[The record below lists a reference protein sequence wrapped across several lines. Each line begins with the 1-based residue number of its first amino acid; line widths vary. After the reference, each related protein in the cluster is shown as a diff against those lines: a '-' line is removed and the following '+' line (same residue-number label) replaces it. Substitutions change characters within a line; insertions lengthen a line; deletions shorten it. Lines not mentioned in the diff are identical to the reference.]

1 MCAVCFSI
9 LVDAWH
15 PSTASCPDGPLT
27 NFFFAMTARMAR
39 SVVSLCLALL
49 LALPADAQDAAHAVR
64 VRVLD
69 AHDVTRVTLRAVDGT
84 VRLATGEAAST
95 LARLD
100 PGETASIGTRS
111 GEVYVRL
118 GQGGFYAQ
126 SLRVLPTASR
136 TRWSLSHDGNGTTT
150 YAGSLAV
157 EVDTDDSDGL
167 QLVNM
172 VPLETYVAGVVA
184 SEYTLDDTEGM
195 KAMAVVARTYALQGA
210 TASNGAYD
218 HVDHVRS
225 QVYRG
230 VGSITAEARSA
241 AEATRG
247 EVLTHDG
254 RIIQA
259 VYSSSSGG
267 HTANNEDVWDADE
280 ELPYLRG
287 KRDPYD
293 TASPHGDWQASV
305 SRPVLLRALSRHY
318 GLDVNGF
325 LLGDRSADG
334 RVETVDLLGTNGS
347 TRTVSSN
354 DFRLAVNRS
363 LSGVNLKSTLFDARR
378 SGDRYV
384 FEGQGFGHGVG
395 LSQWG
400 AHEMANRGFGYRDIL
415 AFYYTD
421 IALTT
426 LDDADA
432 TPLEPTTP
440 IASNPAPEASETET
454 TRRIGW

>member
-1 MCAVCFSI
+1 VNLRA
-9 LVDAWH
+9 A
-15 PSTASCPDGPLT
+15 DG
-27 NFFFAMTARMAR
+27 
-39 SVVSLCLALL
+39 
-49 LALPADAQDAAHAVR
+49 
-64 VRVLD
+64 
-69 AHDVTRVTLRAVDGT
+69 TLRLT
-84 VRLATGEAAST
+84 TGEHAST

-100 PGETASIGTRS
+100 PGETASVGTRS

-126 SLRVLPTASR
+126 SLRVQPASPTTQWTLTHAGTGSQ
-136 TRWSLSHDGNGTTT
+136 TYTGPLSVHVDG
-150 YAGSLAV
+150 
-157 EVDTDDSDGL
+157 DGRGPL
-167 QLVNM
+167 QLVNT

-195 KAMAVVARTYALQGA
+195 KAMAVVARTYALRGA
-210 TASNGAYD
+210 AASTESYD

-230 VGSITAEARSA
+230 VASITPAARSA
-241 AEATRG
+241 VEATRG
-247 EVLTHDG
+247 EVLTYDG
-254 RIIQA
+254 RVIQA

-293 TASPHGDWQASV
+293 TASPHDDWRATV
-305 SRPVLLRALSRHY
+305 SRPALLRALSRHY
-318 GLDVNGF
+318 GFNVDGF

-334 RVETVDLLGTNGS
+334 RVETIELLGGTG
-347 TRTVSSN
+347 TQEVSSN
-354 DFRLAVNRS
+354 DFRLAVNRGV
-363 LSGVNLKSTLFDARR
+363 SGVNLKSTMFDARR

-384 FEGQGFGHGVG
+384 FEGRGFGHGVG

-400 AHEMANRGFGYRDIL
+400 AHEMARRGFGYHDIL

-421 IALTT
+421 VAITQLDEAEDMPIAP
-426 LDDADA
+426 A
-432 TPLEPTTP
+432 TP
-440 IASNPAPEASETET
+440 IASTSAPEETSEKET

>member
-1 MCAVCFSI
+1 MVRTLA
-9 LVDAWH
+9 L
-15 PSTASCPDGPLT
+15 
-27 NFFFAMTARMAR
+27 
-39 SVVSLCLALL
+39 LCLAFLI
-49 LALPADAQDAAHAVR
+49 ALPAGAQDVAHPVR
-64 VRVLD
+64 VRLLD
-69 AHDVTRVTLRAVDGT
+69 AHDATQVTLRAVDGT
-84 VRLATGEAAST
+84 LRLTTGEAAST

-100 PGETASIGTRS
+100 PGESASLGTRS

-126 SLRVLPTASR
+126 SLRILPASPQG
-136 TRWSLSHDGNGTTT
+136 RWSLSHGGNGAAT
-150 YAGSLAV
+150 YVGSLAAD
-157 EVDTDDSDGL
+157 VDSDDSNAL
-167 QLVNM
+167 QLVNT

-210 TASNGAYD
+210 TASNGSYD
-218 HVDHVRS
+218 HVDHVQS

>member
-1 MCAVCFSI
+1 
-9 LVDAWH
+9 
-15 PSTASCPDGPLT
+15 
-27 NFFFAMTARMAR
+27 MAR
-39 SVVSLCLALL
+39 SVVALCLALF
-49 LALPADAQDAAHAVR
+49 LALPADAQDAAHTVR
-64 VRVLD
+64 VRLLD
-69 AHDVTRVTLRAVDGT
+69 AHEVARVTLRAIDGT
-84 VRLATGEAAST
+84 LRLTTGEAAST

-111 GEVYVRL
+111 GEVYVRI

-126 SLRVLPTASR
+126 SLRVLAASPQG
-136 TRWSLSHDGNGTTT
+136 RWSLSHDGNGTTT
-150 YAGSLAV
+150 YAGSLAADV
-157 EVDTDDSDGL
+157 DSDDPSEL
-167 QLVNM
+167 RLVNT

-195 KAMAVVARTYALQGA
+195 KAMAVVARTYALRGA
-210 TASNGAYD
+210 TAANGSYD

-230 VGSITAEARSA
+230 VGSITPAARSA

-247 EVLTHDG
+247 EVLTHEG
-254 RIIQA
+254 HIIQA

-267 HTANNEDVWDADE
+267 HTANNEDVWDANE

-293 TASPHGDWQASV
+293 TASPHGDWQAAV
-305 SRPVLLRALSRHY
+305 SRPALLRALSRHY

-334 RVETVDLLGTNGS
+334 RVETIDLLGPNGS

-354 DFRLAVNRS
+354 DFRLAVNQS
-363 LSGVNLKSTLFDARR
+363 IPGVNLKSTLFDARR
-378 SGDRYV
+378 SGGRYI

-400 AHEMANRGFGYRDIL
+400 AHEMADRGFGYRDIL

-440 IASNPAPEASETET
+440 IASTPAPETTESES

>member
-1 MCAVCFSI
+1 MTTRMVR
-9 LVDAWH
+9 
-15 PSTASCPDGPLT
+15 TA
-27 NFFFAMTARMAR
+27 
-39 SVVSLCLALL
+39 VSLCLALL
-49 LALPADAQDAAHAVR
+49 LALPADAQEAAHTVR

-69 AHDVTRVTLRAVDGT
+69 AHDVTRVTLRAVEGT
-84 VRLATGEAAST
+84 LRLTTGDETAT

-100 PGETASIGTRS
+100 PGETASLGTRS
-111 GEVYVRL
+111 GEVYVRI

-126 SLRVLPTASR
+126 SLHVLPTAPR

-150 YAGSLAV
+150 YAGSLTV
-157 EVDTDDSDGL
+157 EVDAGDSDGL
-167 QLVNM
+167 QLVNT
-172 VPLETYVAGVVA
+172 VPMETYVAGVVA

-195 KAMAVVARTYALQGA
+195 KAMAIVARTYALQGA
-210 TASNGAYD
+210 TASNGSYD

-230 VGSITAEARSA
+230 VGSITSEARSA
-241 AEATRG
+241 AKATRG

-280 ELPYLRG
+280 KLPYLRG

-293 TASPHGDWQASV
+293 TASPHDGWQAAV
-305 SRPVLLRALSRHY
+305 SRPALLRALSRHY

-325 LLGDRSADG
+325 LLGDRSTDG
-334 RVETVDLLGTNGS
+334 RVETIDLLGANGS

-354 DFRLAVNRS
+354 DFRLAVNRL

-400 AHEMANRGFGYRDIL
+400 AHEMANRGFDYRDIL

-421 IALTT
+421 VALTT

-432 TPLEPTTP
+432 TPLEPATP
-440 IASNPAPEASETET
+440 IASTPAPKASEAES

>member
-1 MCAVCFSI
+1 
-9 LVDAWH
+9 
-15 PSTASCPDGPLT
+15 
-27 NFFFAMTARMAR
+27 
-39 SVVSLCLALL
+39 
-49 LALPADAQDAAHAVR
+49 
-64 VRVLD
+64 
-69 AHDVTRVTLRAVDGT
+69 
-84 VRLATGEAAST
+84 
-95 LARLD
+95 
-100 PGETASIGTRS
+100 
-111 GEVYVRL
+111 
-118 GQGGFYAQ
+118 
-126 SLRVLPTASR
+126 
-136 TRWSLSHDGNGTTT
+136 
-150 YAGSLAV
+150 
-157 EVDTDDSDGL
+157 VDTDDSDGL

-247 EVLTHDG
+247 EVLTHEG

-293 TASPHGDWQASV
+293 TASPHDDWQATV
-305 SRPVLLRALSRHY
+305 SRPALLRALSRHY
-318 GLDVNGF
+318 GLEVNGF

-354 DFRLAVNRS
+354 DFRLAVNQS
-363 LSGVNLKSTLFDARR
+363 LSDVNLKSTLFDARR
-378 SGDRYV
+378 SGDQYV

-415 AFYYTD
+415 SFYYTD
-421 IALTT
+421 VALTT

-432 TPLEPTTP
+432 IPLEPTTP
-440 IASNPAPEASETET
+440 IASNPAPEASGTET